1 MLNNRKI
8 QEILRQWKYECR
20 ITHTILFRYTSDEI
34 LKIYTDKPGIMIGLH
49 GIIVDKYTQIFKS
62 YDKYFEKIEFVETSG
77 IA

>member
-49 GIIVDKYTQIFKS
+49 GITVDKYTQIFKS
-62 YDKYFEKIEFVETSG
+62 YDSDFEKVEFVETDG